1 MDGRPLAGYVGANHG
16 SSFRDL
22 AERHRTQLDTSMHYG
37 PVELVSRNYTPN
49 SKDDLV
55 EITLLER
62 FRIVKILLMILLN
75 DPYHFF
81 PHRQTKVWP
90 PRGPRGA
97 GDR

>member
-1 MDGRPLAGYVGANHG
+1 MTTPLVRSDDAVGSRAGADEIGGGGGCGGGGMG
-16 SSFRDL
+16 S
-22 AERHRTQLDTSMHYG
+22 
-37 PVELVSRNYTPN
+37 YTPN

-90 PRGPRGA
+90 PRGA